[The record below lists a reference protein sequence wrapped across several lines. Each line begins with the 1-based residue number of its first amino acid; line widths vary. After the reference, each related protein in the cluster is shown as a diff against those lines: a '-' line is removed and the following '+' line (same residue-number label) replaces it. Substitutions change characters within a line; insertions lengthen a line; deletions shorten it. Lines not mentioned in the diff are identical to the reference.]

1 MNFQLYLKAI
11 RILQKINI
19 LACVYFLIFLKTLAG
34 LLFDFPL
41 LTTLKIRII
50 LILDDAEK
58 LVHDFITSRLDYW
71 NMIEE
76 TSACSQRRT
85 FCH

>member
-19 LACVYFLIFLKTLAG
+19 LACVYFLFFLKTLAG

-58 LVHDFITSRLDYW
+58 LVHEFITSRLDYW